1 MGEKGKL
8 AVGKVPQLRLN
19 IITLWH
25 STPQGGHSGME
36 ATLKRILT
44 LFYWKSIREDVKLFV
59 QKRDICHRKHDLA
72 AYLGLL
78 QPLPISEVV
87 WSQISMD
94 LIDGLPKSK
103 GYEVTLVIVNM
114 LSKYGHF
121 IPLKIPYAA

>member
-1 MGEKGKL
+1 
-8 AVGKVPQLRLN
+8 
-19 IITLWH
+19 
-25 STPQGGHSGME
+25 ME

-59 QKRDICHRKHDLA
+59 QKCDICHRKHDLA